1 MALNNIMKNYKTYRL
16 LFASLAVIL
25 ISSTVNAETGSE
37 IFRTAACNLLDN
49 VLTKDFGALMTVL
62 AGVFAIFS
70 AIVGSFRNA
79 WILVFVSVGIYI
91 YPTIVA
97 RFFPH
102 LGCSSST

>member
-1 MALNNIMKNYKTYRL
+1 MNKFL
-16 LFASLAVIL
+16 LSLLILSLLIEPAFAV
-25 ISSTVNAETGSE
+25 GGGD
-37 IFRTAACNLLDN
+37 IFKAAACNLLDN

-91 YPTIVA
+91 YPAIVSK
-97 RFFPH
+97 FFPD
-102 LGCSSST
+102 LGCAGGGN